1 MTPAEF
7 IASWKNNTLSER
19 SGAQPHFLDLCELLG
34 VEKPSDP
41 ERYCFERG
49 ANLRVTSS
57 RRES

>member
-7 IASWKNNTLSER
+7 IARWKNNTLSER
-19 SGAQPHFLDLCELLG
+19 AGAPPHFLDLCELLG
-34 VEKPSDP
+34 VEKSSDL

-49 ANLRVTSS
+49 TNLRVTSP